1 MYKLFVTFIL
11 LILCQS
17 SIAQSIVDSVLKE
30 AEKLEFK
37 LKENDALEKYKEA
50 LTIDGLNLKALI
62 KSSELSSAIGAR
74 QTDKKNKIL
83 YFESA
88 ESFAKRAI
96 LIDSVNA
103 YVYYVLALVNSKY
116 IEIEKE
122 NKALMNYINLTKQF
136 AEQSIIINSSFA
148 RSYYLLGN
156 WYFDMVNL
164 SGFKRTV
171 VKLFHGN
178 IPKYSLDDAIKNFEK
193 CLQLDQY
200 YMLNYLLLAKAYNQD
215 NNPRKAIETLQK
227 LLKLPLRT
235 ADDAMIKEEGK
246 KLLSNLQ

>member
-1 MYKLFVTFIL
+1 MYKFFVAFL
-11 LILCQS
+11 LVILCQN
-17 SIAQSIVDSVLKE
+17 SIAQSLIDSVLKE

-50 LTIDGLNLKALI
+50 LIIDGFNLKALI

-74 QTDKKNKIL
+74 QTEKKSKIL
-83 YFESA
+83 YFQSA
-88 ESFAKRAI
+88 EAFAKRAL

-116 IEIEKE
+116 IDIEKE
-122 NKALMNYINLTKQF
+122 NKALMNYINVTKQL
-136 AEQSIIINSSFA
+136 AERSVTINTSFA
-148 RSYYLLGN
+148 KSYYLLGN
-156 WYFDMVNL
+156 WYFEMVNL
-164 SGFKRTV
+164 SGFKKTV
-171 VKLFHGN
+171 VKLFYGN

-200 YMLNYLLLAKAYNQD
+200 YMLNYLQLAKAYNQD
-215 NNPRKAIETLQK
+215 NNPRKSIETLQK

-246 KLLSNLQ
+246 QLLSNLQ